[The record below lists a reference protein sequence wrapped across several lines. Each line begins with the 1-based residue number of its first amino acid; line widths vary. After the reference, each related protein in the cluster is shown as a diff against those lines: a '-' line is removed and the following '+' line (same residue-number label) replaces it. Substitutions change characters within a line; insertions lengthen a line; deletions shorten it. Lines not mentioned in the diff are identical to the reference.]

1 MSPTPRKRSTVLVV
15 VGASVFIVFTA
26 IAALATRGSGNS
38 PHASSA
44 STTTTP
50 PGLVVPAA
58 GAPSFVL
65 PAGKQAVTISVPFV
79 NGVGNFTKAGDHVN
93 VFGVFKNFP
102 ANATLANPAAKLVLS
117 DVEVLSVS
125 PGANGGNST
134 YLLSVDASQAEELVY
149 LQSFE
154 SSYLTLA
161 RDGQGELT
169 TAGRT
174 PKNAA

>member
-1 MSPTPRKRSTVLVV
+1 MSPAPRKRSTVLVV

-26 IAALATRGSGNS
+26 IAALATRGSGGS
-38 PHASSA
+38 PHAATA

-50 PGLVVPAA
+50 PGLVVPAT
-58 GAPSFVL
+58 GAASFVL
-65 PAGKQAVTISVPFV
+65 PAGKQAVTIAVPFV
-79 NGVGNFTKAGDHVN
+79 NGVANFTKAGNHVN
-93 VFGVFKNFP
+93 VYGVFKNFP
-102 ANATLANPAAKLVLS
+102 ANATLPNPAAKLVLS
-117 DVEVLSVS
+117 DVEVLAVT
-125 PGANGGNST
+125 PGADGGNST

-154 SSYLTLA
+154 ASYLTLA
-161 RDGQGELT
+161 RDGQGQLT